1 MANCLRCSVT
11 NPSSNVKS
19 AVISYNRC
27 SDNQTIDEYTIKP
40 GETIKI
46 WAIEDTFKSAMLPF
60 IDIQCEIFPLTP
72 TPQITPSVTTTPFE
86 SPTPTI
92 SETPTQ
98 TPTPT
103 ISETPTQTPT
113 PTISET
119 PTQTPTETITPT
131 ATVSETP
138 TLTPTPTITESLTP
152 SVTPTDTLTPTPT
165 PTISETP
172 TLTPTPTISESAT
185 PTPTPTVTDTPTQ
198 TPSVTPTTDPTQT
211 PTQSV
216 TPTVTPTISETPTQT
231 PTPTISETPTL
242 TPTPT
247 VTDTLTPTPTPT
259 ISETPTITP
268 TPTISETPT
277 LTPTPT
283 ISETPTLTP
292 TPTIS
297 ETPTNTPTVTPT
309 STITDLGSFTV
320 TNYHPSLNVQSLT
333 YGANFVPTYDSG
345 SFPLLPSQTAYNNST
360 NFSPASGWQGIT
372 CQVSVIMGGSGS
384 GYMSVV
390 FDGCIVLSYPVTS
403 LTNVGAS
410 FTPTCSGSPLPIQ
423 VSTDVEIIFSVS
435 DDPFITP
442 TPTSTPTTTPTPTVT
457 DTPTATPT
465 TTVTP
470 TITPSPTN
478 ATEASCIN
486 VFSYRNFGGGFTVND
501 PGYMQLPNTI
511 PMSAATGNLRFNNID
526 QNVNNVSDVMSTMG
540 SGDTVLVEATG
551 SYTGSYILF
560 ELSESPILLGV
571 HWLMDNLT
579 VSSTNVLNSAP
590 FSFEPSDV
598 TFTINALCPSPT
610 PTETPTNT
618 PTPTVSETPTTTPTP
633 TVTETPTATP
643 TPTSSSASGYTVTVT
658 EVGSDVVWFGSG
670 SLNLS
675 DLTLDNV
682 GNITAG
688 FNGDDAIWAIG
699 PSEPTPIEFYGGAS
713 FTTYPATFGSGGV
726 PSSFGDGSMVGVVT
740 GGVTDRLVVVPA
752 DYISGTFIT
761 GSTTYTNT
769 TISALNLIEG
779 TYTYTWGS
787 GANEDSIY
795 VIIGSGIPT
804 PTPSATPTVTPSS
817 VIYQYVVNLQACCD
831 PSQEINDVIIQSA
844 DQLQSTDIVVVNA
857 GSGNQCYT
865 INMLVPTSSQTP
877 LYVITEWYAS
887 PAECSTCTDFHPCPT
902 PTPTPSPTSTLT
914 PTPTPTITVTPTISV
929 TPTSSLGPVYYSVG
943 SSCYSNKVS
952 KHSPDDEVLD
962 CAQVQAGAGLVGVMF
977 ANANLTTMST
987 NPIGKIIYEYVSGES
1002 TYYPYQN
1009 GSVSNGCNYWITDGN
1024 GVVTAWGTCSGAS
1037 GCCTAG

>member
-1 MANCLRCSVT
+1 
-11 NPSSNVKS
+11 
-19 AVISYNRC
+19 
-27 SDNQTIDEYTIKP
+27 
-40 GETIKI
+40 
-46 WAIEDTFKSAMLPF
+46 
-60 IDIQCEIFPLTP
+60 
-72 TPQITPSVTTTPFE
+72 
-86 SPTPTI
+86 
-92 SETPTQ
+92 
-98 TPTPT
+98 
-103 ISETPTQTPT
+103 
-113 PTISET
+113 
-119 PTQTPTETITPT
+119 
-131 ATVSETP
+131 
-138 TLTPTPTITESLTP
+138 
-152 SVTPTDTLTPTPT
+152 
-165 PTISETP
+165 
-172 TLTPTPTISESAT
+172 
-185 PTPTPTVTDTPTQ
+185 
-198 TPSVTPTTDPTQT
+198 
-211 PTQSV
+211 
-216 TPTVTPTISETPTQT
+216 
-231 PTPTISETPTL
+231 
-242 TPTPT
+242 
-247 VTDTLTPTPTPT
+247 
-259 ISETPTITP
+259 
-268 TPTISETPT
+268 
-277 LTPTPT
+277 
-283 ISETPTLTP
+283 
-292 TPTIS
+292 
-297 ETPTNTPTVTPT
+297 
-309 STITDLGSFTV
+309 
-320 TNYHPSLNVQSLT
+320 
-333 YGANFVPTYDSG
+333 
-345 SFPLLPSQTAYNNST
+345 
-360 NFSPASGWQGIT
+360 
-372 CQVSVIMGGSGS
+372 MGGSGS

-403 LTNVGAS
+403 LSNVGVS
-410 FTPTCSGSPLPIQ
+410 FSPVCSGSSLPIQ

-465 TTVTP
+465 ATVTP

-478 ATEASCIN
+478 ATVASCIN

-501 PGYMQLPNTI
+501 PGYMQLPTTV

-560 ELSESPILLGV
+560 ELSESPIFLGV
-571 HWLMDNLT
+571 HWLMNNLT

-598 TFTINALCPSPT
+598 TFTINSLCPSPT

-618 PTPTVSETPTTTPTP
+618 PTPTVSETPTNTP
-633 TVTETPTATP
+633 TP
-643 TPTSSSASGYTVTVT
+643 TPTSSPSTGFTVTIT

-675 DLTLDNV
+675 DLNLDNTAD
-682 GNITAG
+682 ITAG
-688 FNGDDAIWAIG
+688 FNGDAAIWAIG
-699 PSEPTPIEFYGGAS
+699 PSEPTTIEFYGGAS
-713 FTTYPATFGSGGV
+713 FTTYPATFGSGGE

-844 DQLQSTDIVVVNA
+844 DQLQSSDIVVINA
-857 GSGNQCYT
+857 GAGNQCYT

-962 CAQVQAGAGLVGVMF
+962 CAQVQGGAGIVGVMF

-987 NPIGKIIYEYVSGES
+987 NPIGKIIYEYVSGEA